1 MSEAEYIS
9 SGSFELE
16 DYYHYGLAADFYTHF
31 TSPIRR
37 YADVV
42 VHRQLWA
49 AMQKTQQSPLMEDA
63 ALAELAAHIVR
74 LVAPPTPH

>member
-9 SGSFELE
+9 SGSCELE

-37 YADVV
+37 YADVI

-49 AMQKTQQSPLMEDA
+49 AMQKTPPSPLLENA
-63 ALAELAAHIVR
+63 ALAELATHIVR
-74 LVAPPTPH
+74 LRK